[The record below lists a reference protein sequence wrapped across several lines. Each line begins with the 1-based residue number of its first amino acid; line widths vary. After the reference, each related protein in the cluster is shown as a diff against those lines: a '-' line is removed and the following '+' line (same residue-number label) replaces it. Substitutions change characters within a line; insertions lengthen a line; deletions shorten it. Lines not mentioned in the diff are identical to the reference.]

1 MRPTRAVSSVNFS
14 SLADG
19 WSEVQLLVYREHRV
33 GDRTQPCGVPMLV
46 DLKIVNN
53 REWRK

>member
-1 MRPTRAVSSVNFS
+1 MNFS

-19 WSEVQLLVYREHRV
+19 WSEVQLLVYRENRA
-33 GDRTQPCGVPMLV
+33 GDGTQPCGVPMLV

-53 REWRK
+53 KRIEKIATVTI